1 MKTGKTVRNTILW
14 GILSIA
20 LYLALFLNQK
30 LVMDHLSRGGIY
42 AVAIIVIALVF
53 SFVHGAFANYF
64 IEAIGFKP
72 VTKK

>member
-1 MKTGKTVRNTILW
+1 MKTGKTVRNAILW

-30 LVMDHLSRGGIY
+30 IVMDYFARGGIY
-42 AVAIIVIALVF
+42 AIAIIATALVF
-53 SFVHGAFANYF
+53 SFVHGTFANYF